1 LLVLGFGLVLLIGA
15 AVYATRSRRSG
26 LSSAAAPLGLKA
38 LNGPTPFSAEEKKGF
53 NLFSR
58 GYGGKWTNMFSDNV
72 EAPSALF
79 FDFSYR
85 FGLRFIASRKYYQ
98 TVAAFF
104 ARLTSLPDFQLTPAT
119 ALDRIAPKL
128 GLQAI
133 HFESR
138 PQFGKKYWLRAS
150 DEIAARALFT
160 DALIDRLSTT
170 DPSAAWYVEKSGR
183 WVLVYRHGKS
193 CAPLGLARFL
203 QNARAMAD
211 LFLTPH

>member
-1 LLVLGFGLVLLIGA
+1 MRPGLDALV
-15 AVYATRSRRSG
+15 
-26 LSSAAAPLGLKA
+26 SAPQQ
-38 LNGPTPFSAEEKKGF
+38 KGF

-58 GYGGKWTNMFSDNV
+58 GYGEKWINMFADSV

-98 TVAAFF
+98 SVAAFS

-119 ALDRIAPKL
+119 ALDRMAPKL

-133 HFESR
+133 RFESR
-138 PQFGKKYWLRAS
+138 LEFGKNYWLRAS
-150 DEIAARALFT
+150 DEIAARAFFT
-160 DALIDRLSTT
+160 DAFIDRLSTA
-170 DPSAAWYVEKSGR
+170 DPEAAWYVEKNGR
-183 WVLVYRHGKS
+183 WLLVYLHGKS
-193 CAPLGLARFL
+193 CAPPELARFL
-203 QNARAMAD
+203 QSARAMAD